1 MTLEEIKNI
10 KFFKWKKDD
19 EDDEDLQIFKVE
31 NIDLNKKRVLAFR
44 YYAYENEE
52 QTFTFSQFLDDEI
65 EAIDP
70 APFEEEEKKQ
80 QERHKEWQKRYEEEL
95 RKKNEIKSSHF
106 KELNSPFERGQEVA
120 LLSGYPKKALDFSTK
135 DDRYYLDD
143 CKIINGELI
152 YSLMT
157 VGTRKHRENF
167 LYTFYTTF
175 SFKNS
180 HFKIIDGSFYKPI
193 TSEYVS
199 GIDWK

>member
-70 APFEEEEKKQ
+70 TPFEEDEKKQ
-80 QERHKEWQKRYEEEL
+80 QESLREWQKRYEEEL
-95 RKKNEIKSSHF
+95 RKKNEIKVFHF

-120 LLSGYPKKALDFSTK
+120 LLFGYPKKALDFSTK

-143 CKIINGELI
+143 CKNINGELI

-175 SFKNS
+175 SFKNC